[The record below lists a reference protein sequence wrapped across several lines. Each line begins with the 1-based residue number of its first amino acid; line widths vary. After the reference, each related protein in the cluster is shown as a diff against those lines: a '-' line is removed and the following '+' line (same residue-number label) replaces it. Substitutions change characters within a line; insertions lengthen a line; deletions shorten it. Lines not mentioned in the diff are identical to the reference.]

1 MKKALVTVKVRNGD
15 INQALKVLKKK
26 VSASGHIE
34 ELKQRREYTK
44 PTTKRRLIKQKAKR
58 RNDLQLQQEKL
69 FKI

>member
-1 MKKALVTVKVRNGD
+1 MGVSLVAVKVRNGD

-34 ELKQRREYTK
+34 ELKERREYVK